1 MGAMQ
6 HVEVSRSFSQPIE
19 VVFRRYTDH
28 SSWGEWAG
36 LGRVW
41 LASEGTGERNGIGC
55 VRGFSLSPGLR
66 EQVIVFEPPRRME
79 YRVIAGAF
87 PLTDHHG
94 EVDFDPD
101 GAGTRVIWRVS
112 FRSRIPL
119 TGGLVR
125 RGLTMLFNRILAN
138 LARDLDRRGS

>member
-6 HVEVSRSFSQPIE
+6 QVEVSRSFPQPID

-36 LGRVW
+36 LGSVW
-41 LASEGTGERNGIGC
+41 LASEGTDERDGVGC
-55 VRGFSLSPGLR
+55 VRAFSASPGLR

-79 YRVIAGAF
+79 YRVVAGAF

-94 EVDFDPD
+94 IVEFEPD
-101 GAGTRVIWRVS
+101 GAGTRVVWRVS
-112 FRSRIPL
+112 FRSRLPL

-125 RGLTMLFNRILAN
+125 RGLTMLFNRV
-138 LARDLDRRGS
+138 LARLAADLAQRAG

>member
-6 HVEVSRSFSQPIE
+6 HVEVSRSFPQPIE

-28 SSWGEWAG
+28 TSWGEWTG
-36 LGRVW
+36 LGPVW
-41 LASEGTGERNGIGC
+41 LASEGSGERDGVGC
-55 VRGFSLSPGLR
+55 VRAFSRAPGLR

-79 YRVIAGAF
+79 YRVVAGAF
-87 PLTDHHG
+87 PLADHHG
-94 EVDFDPD
+94 VVEFEPD
-101 GAGTRVIWRVS
+101 GAGTRVLWRVD

-125 RGLTMLFNRILAN
+125 RGLTLLFDRILAN
-138 LARDLDRRGS
+138 LARDLERRAA